1 MQPQAVGTD
10 SAPITVPS
18 IFLLGKLRLRACQE
32 FARGHSEGGRNEE
45 FEPRPQDPHLPL
57 QACST
62 GKFSEPEKVR
72 VRVSRI
78 WV

>member
-1 MQPQAVGTD
+1 MHKV
-10 SAPITVPS
+10 TVRQ
-18 IFLLGKLRLRACQE
+18 GE
-32 FARGHSEGGRNEE
+32 MRNSN
-45 FEPRPQDPHLPL
+45 PDPLDPHLPL

-72 VRVSRI
+72 VRVSLP